1 MPEWKY
7 VQGAW
12 STKVFN
18 IQSATTTRRHQFAF
32 QDGMTTIFFPF
43 RWYQLGHFVV
53 HQYVSV
59 FGMLAHW
66 KPKYRGYVILC
77 CLVILIFYLWLNR
90 GLLRTIVLPLP
101 TSRIHS
107 KITLF
112 ITCQDPLAEEV
123 DLLLSHAKGFMFC
136 EIKAVFFLPSNILIK
151 SHLWWQGFSPCDSI
165 STSTVQE
172 KWLYSKKVFF
182 FQNSLRYQRSWLLH
196 PINSFFV
203 VISTF
208 TSMTT

>member
-18 IQSATTTRRHQFAF
+18 IQSAKTTRRHQFAF
-32 QDGMTTIFFPF
+32 QDGMTKILFLF

-53 HQYVSV
+53 HHYVSV

-66 KPKYRGYVILC
+66 KSKYCRYVILC
-77 CLVILIFYLWLNR
+77 CLVILTFYLWLNR
-90 GLLRTIVLPLP
+90 GLLSTIVLPLP

-112 ITCQDPLAEEV
+112 ITCQDPLAGEV

-136 EIKAVFFLPSNILIK
+136 EIKAVFFLRSNILI
-151 SHLWWQGFSPCDSI
+151 
-165 STSTVQE
+165 
-172 KWLYSKKVFF
+172 
-182 FQNSLRYQRSWLLH
+182 
-196 PINSFFV
+196 
-203 VISTF
+203 
-208 TSMTT
+208 